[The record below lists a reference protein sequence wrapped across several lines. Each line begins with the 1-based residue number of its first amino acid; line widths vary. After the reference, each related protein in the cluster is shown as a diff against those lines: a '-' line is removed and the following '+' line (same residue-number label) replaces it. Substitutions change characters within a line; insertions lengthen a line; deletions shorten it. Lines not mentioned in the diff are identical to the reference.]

1 MPKISVIMP
10 SFLGLYRGAA
20 TNRPTK
26 LIRAIKSVLKQSMPD
41 FELVIVAD
49 GCQETVDI
57 VKQNFTDKRI
67 SLYQIRKQP
76 TWSGRVRNAGIEK
89 AKSDW
94 ICYLD
99 IDDMFGT
106 NHLQILT
113 DNLKGDWVW
122 FNDLTYT
129 LETQSFLEVHEDINV
144 RGKCGTSTIAHKKNL
159 KARWVENG
167 DYKHDWYFI
176 QSLKK
181 SSNDYHRI
189 PTCEYLICHL
199 PSLLDV

>member
-1 MPKISVIMP
+1 MP

-76 TWSGRVRNAGIEK
+76 TWSGRVRNAGINK

-144 RGKCGTSTIAHKKNL
+144 RGKCADPGSKCVDPCGKCTDACGKCANTGGKCAVPGSKQCRGRELNL
-159 KARWVENG
+159 
-167 DYKHDWYFI
+167 I
-176 QSLKK
+176 
-181 SSNDYHRI
+181 
-189 PTCEYLICHL
+189 
-199 PSLLDV
+199 